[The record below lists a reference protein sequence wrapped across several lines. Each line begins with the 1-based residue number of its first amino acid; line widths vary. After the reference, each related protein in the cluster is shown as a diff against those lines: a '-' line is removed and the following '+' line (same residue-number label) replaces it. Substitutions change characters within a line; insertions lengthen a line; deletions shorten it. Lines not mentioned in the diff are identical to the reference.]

1 MANKKKLPID
11 FTLFSKVQLSAFISL
26 MVISLILGVGIPI
39 FLSSNM
45 LLSVKTTREYKA
57 NELSDE
63 DLISPIAFTFIDE
76 ESTEKLKD
84 EAEAK
89 VIPYFTYSYSA
100 TMEMK
105 NTSEN
110 LYSLIDEY
118 SKTGEI
124 SQDISE
130 AMKGY
135 IILATK
141 IGDGGE
147 KVAALTRE
155 TVDYFIRKG
164 VFQESDIAHVLQ
176 EGKKKIVVESSTDLP
191 YSLENKEIG
200 IGECTTLT
208 SLRSS
213 IYQYLV
219 QNYSNLAFDEMQLI
233 ADLSQM
239 IIKPNIIYD
248 EIYTKIQVDSARN
261 RVEPVVVKIEKGDY
275 ILKTDTMVTEEQLNI
290 LEILNTKKVFN
301 ISPLSVLP
309 RVILVAFVLI
319 FWFIYEF
326 SLVPYSY
333 RKAQYTLIMLSVIDV
348 CMLFAFFISWAM
360 VNKGRTEIASFMPF
374 FIIGMVGT
382 TITNRR
388 IYGLA
393 GTLVF
398 AALYTLWPTS
408 ELMSFFYIVMAASAV
423 NISIK
428 NDKGRFHTIVL
439 CLLCMLYSALI
450 TMFFGIYREIG
461 IMDIVVDS
469 IAATVNILLSFIVY
483 SILLPVLEKVFNIPT
498 KQRLMELAYNDNAV
512 LTQLS
517 QVAQGTYNH
526 VKNVSDL
533 AYAGAVAIGANAEL
547 TLVGARY
554 HDIGKMVHPEY
565 FIENQNDKNAHDSI
579 SSQLS
584 RSIIKSHV
592 RLGTEKG
599 KEIGLPQEVLD
610 IIGEHHGND
619 LIRFFYNEA
628 VKNAS
633 KNNVVEKEDFM
644 YDGNVPSTKE
654 SAIVMLADC
663 VEAATRTI
671 NRPNHQKYEKFIN
684 SIISDK
690 IAHGQLDNSNLTMTD
705 LKKLKEAFIP
715 PLFGRDHHRI
725 SYDNDKD

>member
-45 LLSVKTTREYKA
+45 LLSVKTTMEYKA

-275 ILKTDTMVTEEQLNI
+275 ILKTDTLVTEEQLNI

-348 CMLFAFFISWAM
+348 CMLFAFFISWTM

-461 IMDIVVDS
+461 IMDILVDS
-469 IAATVNILLSFIVY
+469 LAATVNILLSFIVY

>member
-275 ILKTDTMVTEEQLNI
+275 ILKTDTLVTEEQLNI

-461 IMDIVVDS
+461 IMDFVVDS

-628 VKNAS
+628 VKNAI

>member
-1 MANKKKLPID
+1 MAFKKRLPID
-11 FTLFSKVQLSAFISL
+11 FTLFSKAQLTAFISL
-26 MVISLILGVGIPI
+26 MIISLVLGVGIPV

-45 LLSVKTTREYKA
+45 LLSVKTSREYKA

-63 DLISPIAFTFIDE
+63 DLISPLSFTFIDQ
-76 ESTEKLKD
+76 ESTKRLKD

-89 VIPYFTYSYSA
+89 VIPYFTYSYSS
-100 TMEMK
+100 TMDMK
-105 NTSEN
+105 RNSEELYN
-110 LYSLIDEY
+110 LILEY
-118 SKTGEI
+118 SKAGTISEEI
-124 SQDISE
+124 DE

-147 KVAALTRE
+147 KIAALTRE
-155 TVDYFIRKG
+155 TVDFFIKKG
-164 VFQESDIAHVLQ
+164 VYQGDDIAHIVQ

-191 YSLENKEIG
+191 YSLDKKEVA
-200 IGECTTLT
+200 IGECITNIT
-208 SLRSS
+208 LRSS
-213 IYQYLV
+213 IYQFLV

-239 IIKPNIIYD
+239 IIKPNVIYD
-248 EIYTKIQVDSARN
+248 EIYTKQQMDSARN
-261 RVEPVVVKIEKGDY
+261 TVEPVVVKIEKGDY
-275 ILKTDTMVTEEQLNI
+275 ILKTDTLVTEEQLNI
-290 LEILNTKKVFN
+290 LDVLNTKKVFS

-309 RVILVAFVLI
+309 RMILVAFVLV
-319 FWFIYEF
+319 FWFTYEF

-333 RKAQYTLIMLSVIDV
+333 RKAQYTLIMLTIIDI
-348 CMLFAFFISWAM
+348 CMILGFFISWFL
-360 VNKGRTEIASFMPF
+360 VNKGRRDISSFMPF

-388 IYGLA
+388 SYGLA

-408 ELMSFFYIVMAASAV
+408 ELMTFFYIVIVASSV
-423 NISIK
+423 NMSIK
-428 NDKGRFHTIVL
+428 NDKGRFHTIVI
-439 CLLCMLYSALI
+439 CLLCTLYSILI
-450 TMFFGIYREIG
+450 TAFFGIYREIG
-461 IMDIVVDS
+461 VFEILVNSVAAAANIV
-469 IAATVNILLSFIVY
+469 ASFIVY
-483 SILLPVLEKVFNIPT
+483 SILLPILEEVFNIPT
-498 KQRLMELAYNDNAV
+498 KQRLLELAYNDNAV

-565 FIENQNDKNAHDSI
+565 FVENQSDKNAHDSI

-690 IAHGQLDNSNLTMTD
+690 IAHGQLDNSNLTMID

>member
-1 MANKKKLPID
+1 MAFKKRLPID
-11 FTLFSKVQLSAFISL
+11 FTLFSKAQLTAFISL
-26 MVISLILGVGIPI
+26 MIISLVLGVGIPV

-45 LLSVKTTREYKA
+45 LLSVKTSREYKA

-63 DLISPIAFTFIDE
+63 DLISPLSFTFIDQ
-76 ESTEKLKD
+76 ESTKRLKD

-89 VIPYFTYSYSA
+89 VIPYFTYSYSS
-100 TMEMK
+100 TMDMK
-105 NTSEN
+105 RNSEELYN
-110 LYSLIDEY
+110 LILEY
-118 SKTGEI
+118 SKTGTISEEI
-124 SQDISE
+124 DE

-147 KVAALTRE
+147 KIAALTRE
-155 TVDYFIRKG
+155 TVDFFIKKG
-164 VFQESDIAHVLQ
+164 VYQGGDIAHIVQ

-191 YSLENKEIG
+191 YSLDKKEVA
-200 IGECTTLT
+200 IGECITNIT
-208 SLRSS
+208 LRSS
-213 IYQYLV
+213 IYQFLV

-239 IIKPNIIYD
+239 IIKPNVIYD
-248 EIYTKIQVDSARN
+248 EIYTKQQMDSARN
-261 RVEPVVVKIEKGDY
+261 TVEPVVVKIEKGDY
-275 ILKTDTMVTEEQLNI
+275 ILKTDTLVTEEQLNI
-290 LEILNTKKVFN
+290 LDVLNTKKVFS

-309 RVILVAFVLI
+309 RMILVAFVLV
-319 FWFIYEF
+319 FWFTYEF

-333 RKAQYTLIMLSVIDV
+333 RKAQYTLIMLTIVDI
-348 CMLFAFFISWAM
+348 CMILGFFISWFL
-360 VNKGRTEIASFMPF
+360 VNKGRRDISSFMPF

-388 IYGLA
+388 SYGLA

-408 ELMSFFYIVMAASAV
+408 ELMTFFYIVIVASSV
-423 NISIK
+423 NMSIK
-428 NDKGRFHTIVL
+428 NDKGRFHTIVI
-439 CLLCMLYSALI
+439 CLLCTLYSILI
-450 TMFFGIYREIG
+450 TAFFGIYREIG
-461 IMDIVVDS
+461 IFEILVNSVAAAANIV
-469 IAATVNILLSFIVY
+469 ASFIVY
-483 SILLPVLEKVFNIPT
+483 SILLPILEEVFNIPT
-498 KQRLMELAYNDNAV
+498 KQRLLELAYNDNAV

-565 FIENQNDKNAHDSI
+565 FVENQSDKNAHDSI

-633 KNNVVEKEDFM
+633 KNNIVEKEDFM

-690 IAHGQLDNSNLTMTD
+690 IAHGQLDNSNLTMID

>member
-1 MANKKKLPID
+1 MANKKRLPID
-11 FTLFSKVQLSAFISL
+11 FTIFSKAQLTAFISL

-39 FLSSNM
+39 FLSSNL
-45 LLSVKTTREYKA
+45 LLSIKTTREYKA

-63 DLISPIAFTFIDE
+63 DLISPITFTFIDE
-76 ESTEKLKD
+76 ESTKKLKD
-84 EAEAK
+84 DAEAQ
-89 VIPYFTYSYSA
+89 VIPFFSYSYSS
-100 TMEMK
+100 TLSMKDDTEGLYDLIEMY
-105 NTSEN
+105 TETGSVPED
-110 LYSLIDEY
+110 ID
-118 SKTGEI
+118 
-124 SQDISE
+124 E

-135 IILATK
+135 LILTSK
-141 IGDGGE
+141 LGDGGL
-147 KVAALTRE
+147 KVAALTCD
-155 TVDYFIRKG
+155 TVDHFIKEG
-164 VFQESDIAHVLQ
+164 IFQDRDLSYLLQ
-176 EGKKKIVVESSTDLP
+176 KGKKKIVVESSNELP
-191 YSLENKEIG
+191 YSLEKKEMNIAD
-200 IGECTTLT
+200 CTTLN

-213 IYQYLV
+213 IYQYLI
-219 QNYSNLAFDEMQLI
+219 QSYSNLSFEEMQLI

-239 IIKPNIIYD
+239 IIKPNVIYD
-248 EIYTKIQVDSARN
+248 EVYTKSQVDSARN
-261 RVEPVVVKIEKGDY
+261 TVEPVVVKIEKGDY
-275 ILKTDTMVTEEQLNI
+275 ILKTDTLVTEEQLNI

-301 ISPLSVLP
+301 ISALSVLP
-309 RVILVAFVLI
+309 RVILVSFIMI

-333 RKAQYTLIMLSVIDV
+333 RKAQYTLIMLSIIDV
-348 CMLFAFFISWAM
+348 CLLLAFFISWAL
-360 VNKGRTEIASFMPF
+360 VNRGMTEMASFMPF
-374 FIIGMVGT
+374 FILGMVGT

-388 IYGLA
+388 SYGLA

-408 ELMSFFYIVMAASAV
+408 ELMTFFYIVMVASAV
-423 NISIK
+423 NMSIK

-439 CLLCMLYSALI
+439 CLLCTLYSILI
-450 TMFFGIYREIG
+450 TAFFGIYRGIG
-461 IMDIVVDS
+461 LFDILVNS
-469 IAATVNILLSFIVY
+469 IAASANILVSFIIY
-483 SILLPVLEKVFNIPT
+483 SILLPILEKVFNIPT
-498 KQRLMELAYNDNAV
+498 KQRLLELAYNDNAV

-565 FIENQNDKNAHDSI
+565 FVENQSDKNAHDSI

-619 LIRFFYNEA
+619 LIRYFYNEA

-633 KNNVVEKEDFM
+633 KNSVVEKEDFQ
-644 YDGNVPSTKE
+644 YDGNIPSTKE

>member
-1 MANKKKLPID
+1 MAFKKRLPID
-11 FTLFSKVQLSAFISL
+11 FTLFSKAQLTAFISL
-26 MVISLILGVGIPI
+26 MIISLVLGVGIPV

-45 LLSVKTTREYKA
+45 LLSVKTSREYKA

-63 DLISPIAFTFIDE
+63 DLISPLSFTFIDQ
-76 ESTEKLKD
+76 ESTKRLKD

-89 VIPYFTYSYSA
+89 VIPYFTYSYSS
-100 TMEMK
+100 TMDMK
-105 NTSEN
+105 RNSEELYN
-110 LYSLIDEY
+110 LILEY
-118 SKTGEI
+118 SKTGTISEEI
-124 SQDISE
+124 DE

-147 KVAALTRE
+147 KIAALTRE
-155 TVDYFIRKG
+155 TVDFFIKKG
-164 VFQESDIAHVLQ
+164 VYQGGDIAHIVQ

-191 YSLENKEIG
+191 YSLDKKEVA
-200 IGECTTLT
+200 IGECITNIT
-208 SLRSS
+208 LRSS
-213 IYQYLV
+213 IYQFLV

-239 IIKPNIIYD
+239 IIKPNVIYD
-248 EIYTKIQVDSARN
+248 EIYTKQQMDSARN
-261 RVEPVVVKIEKGDY
+261 TVEPVVVKIEKGDY
-275 ILKTDTMVTEEQLNI
+275 ILKTDTLVTEEQLNI
-290 LEILNTKKVFN
+290 LDVLNTKKVFS

-309 RVILVAFVLI
+309 RMILVAFVLV
-319 FWFIYEF
+319 FWFTYEF

-333 RKAQYTLIMLSVIDV
+333 RKAQYTLIMLTIIDI
-348 CMLFAFFISWAM
+348 CMILGFFISWFL
-360 VNKGRTEIASFMPF
+360 VNKGRRDISSFMPF

-388 IYGLA
+388 SYGLA

-408 ELMSFFYIVMAASAV
+408 ELMTFFYIVIVASSV
-423 NISIK
+423 NMSIK
-428 NDKGRFHTIVL
+428 NDKGRFHTIVI
-439 CLLCMLYSALI
+439 CLLCTLYSILI
-450 TMFFGIYREIG
+450 TAFFGIYREIG
-461 IMDIVVDS
+461 IFEILVNSVAAAANIV
-469 IAATVNILLSFIVY
+469 ASFIVY
-483 SILLPVLEKVFNIPT
+483 SILLPILEEVFNIPT
-498 KQRLMELAYNDNAV
+498 KQRLLELAYNDNAV

-565 FIENQNDKNAHDSI
+565 FVENQSDKNAHDSI

-633 KNNVVEKEDFM
+633 KNNIVEKEDFM

-690 IAHGQLDNSNLTMTD
+690 IAHGQLDNSNLTMID

>member
-191 YSLENKEIG
+191 YSLEKKEIG

-275 ILKTDTMVTEEQLNI
+275 ILKTDTLVTEEQLNI

-498 KQRLMELAYNDNAV
+498 KQRLLELAYNDNAV

>member
-275 ILKTDTMVTEEQLNI
+275 ILKTDTLVTEEQLNI

-348 CMLFAFFISWAM
+348 CMLFAFFISWTM

-423 NISIK
+423 NLSIK

>member
-261 RVEPVVVKIEKGDY
+261 RVEPVVVKIENGDY
-275 ILKTDTMVTEEQLNI
+275 ILKTDTLVTEEQLNI

-348 CMLFAFFISWAM
+348 CMLFAFFISWTM

>member
-1 MANKKKLPID
+1 MANKKRLPVD
-11 FTLFSKVQLSAFISL
+11 FSLFSKVQLSAFISL

-39 FLSSNM
+39 FLSSNL
-45 LLSVKTTREYKA
+45 LLSIKTTRTYKA

-63 DLISPIAFTFIDE
+63 DLISPISFTYIDE
-76 ESTEKLKD
+76 DSTKRLKD
-84 EAEAK
+84 EAEAE
-89 VIPYFTYSYSA
+89 VIPYFTYSYIN

-105 NTSEN
+105 NSSER
-110 LYSLIDEY
+110 LYDLIKEY
-118 SKTGEI
+118 SETGEI
-124 SQDISE
+124 NGDIDE

-135 IILATK
+135 TILATK

-147 KVAALTRE
+147 KVVALTRE
-155 TVDYFIRKG
+155 TVDYFIKKG
-164 VFQESDIAHVLQ
+164 VFQETDIAQIMQ
-176 EGKKKIVVESSTDLP
+176 EGKHKIYVESSTELP
-191 YSLENKEIG
+191 YSLEKKEVG
-200 IGECTTLT
+200 VGECTTL
-208 SLRSS
+208 SSIRSS
-213 IYQYLV
+213 IYQYLI
-219 QNYSNLAFDEMQLI
+219 QNYSNLAFDEIQII

-239 IIKPNIIYD
+239 IIKPNVFYD
-248 EIYTKIQVDSARN
+248 EIYTKSQIDSARN
-261 RVEPVVVKIEKGDY
+261 SIEPIVVRIEKGDY
-275 ILKTDTMVTEEQLNI
+275 ILKTDTLVTEEQLNI
-290 LEILNTKKVFN
+290 LQLLNEKKVFN
-301 ISPLSVLP
+301 ISPLTIIPRLVL
-309 RVILVAFVLI
+309 VSFILL
-319 FWFIYEF
+319 FWFTYGF
-326 SLVPYSY
+326 SLVTYSY
-333 RKAQYTLIMLSVIDV
+333 RKAQYTLIMLSIMDI
-348 CMLFAFFISWAM
+348 CMIIGFFISWVL
-360 VNKGRTEIASFMPF
+360 VNKGRTDVSSFMPF
-374 FIIGMVGT
+374 FIVGMVGT

-388 IYGLA
+388 SYGLA
-393 GTLVF
+393 GILAV
-398 AALYTLWPTS
+398 AALYTQWPTS
-408 ELMSFFYIVMAASAV
+408 ELTSFFYIVIVSSVV
-423 NISIK
+423 NLAIK
-428 NDKGRFHTIVL
+428 NDKGRFHTI
-439 CLLCMLYSALI
+439 LI
-450 TMFFGIYREIG
+450 CFECTFISVFITAFFGILREIG
-461 IMDIVVDS
+461 IIDILVNCSAQAVNVV
-469 IAATVNILLSFIVY
+469 ASFIVY
-483 SILLPVLEKVFNIPT
+483 SILLPILEKVFNIPT
-498 KQRLMELAYNDNAV
+498 KQRLLELAYNDNPV
-512 LTQLS
+512 FTQLS

-565 FIENQNDKNAHDSI
+565 FVENQSDKNAHDSI

-599 KEIGLPQEVLD
+599 KEIGLPQEILD

-633 KNNVVEKEDFM
+633 KNNIVEKEDFM

>member
-275 ILKTDTMVTEEQLNI
+275 ILKTDTLVTEEQLNI

-461 IMDIVVDS
+461 IMDSVVDS
-469 IAATVNILLSFIVY
+469 IAATVNILLSCIVY

>member
-275 ILKTDTMVTEEQLNI
+275 ILKTDTLVTEEQLNI

-348 CMLFAFFISWAM
+348 CMLFAFFISWTM

-439 CLLCMLYSALI
+439 CLLCMLYSAII

>member
-275 ILKTDTMVTEEQLNI
+275 ILKTDTLVTEEQLNI

-348 CMLFAFFISWAM
+348 CMLFAFFISWTM

-398 AALYTLWPTS
+398 AALYALWPTS

>member
-124 SQDISE
+124 SQDINE

-275 ILKTDTMVTEEQLNI
+275 ILKTDTLVTEEQLNI

-348 CMLFAFFISWAM
+348 CMLFAFFISWTM

-461 IMDIVVDS
+461 IMDILVDS

>member
-275 ILKTDTMVTEEQLNI
+275 ILKTDTLVTEEQLNI

-565 FIENQNDKNAHDSI
+565 FIENQNGKNAHDSI

>member
-275 ILKTDTMVTEEQLNI
+275 ILKTDTLVTEEQLNI

-348 CMLFAFFISWAM
+348 CMLFAFFISWTM

-469 IAATVNILLSFIVY
+469 LAATVNILFSFIVY

>member
-275 ILKTDTMVTEEQLNI
+275 ILKTDTLVTEEQLNI

-628 VKNAS
+628 VKNAI

>member
-275 ILKTDTMVTEEQLNI
+275 ILKTDTLVTEEQLNI

-309 RVILVAFVLI
+309 RFILVAFVLI

-461 IMDIVVDS
+461 IMDILVDS

>member
-275 ILKTDTMVTEEQLNI
+275 ILKTDTLVTEEQLNI

-388 IYGLA
+388 TYGLA

>member
-1 MANKKKLPID
+1 M
-11 FTLFSKVQLSAFISL
+11 
-26 MVISLILGVGIPI
+26 
-39 FLSSNM
+39 
-45 LLSVKTTREYKA
+45 
-57 NELSDE
+57 
-63 DLISPIAFTFIDE
+63 
-76 ESTEKLKD
+76 
-84 EAEAK
+84 
-89 VIPYFTYSYSA
+89 
-100 TMEMK
+100 
-105 NTSEN
+105 
-110 LYSLIDEY
+110 
-118 SKTGEI
+118 
-124 SQDISE
+124 
-130 AMKGY
+130 
-135 IILATK
+135 
-141 IGDGGE
+141 
-147 KVAALTRE
+147 
-155 TVDYFIRKG
+155 
-164 VFQESDIAHVLQ
+164 LQ

-275 ILKTDTMVTEEQLNI
+275 ILKTDTLVTEEQLNI